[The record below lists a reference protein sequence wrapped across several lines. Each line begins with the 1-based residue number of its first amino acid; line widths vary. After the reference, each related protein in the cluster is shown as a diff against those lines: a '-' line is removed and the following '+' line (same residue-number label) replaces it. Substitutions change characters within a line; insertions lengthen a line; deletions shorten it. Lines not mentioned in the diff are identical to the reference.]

1 MKKIPNIITYVII
14 AVSVLVT
21 VYYVMDMSE
30 ERTGHFLTWAYFLFG
45 LAVVLVVV
53 LPLINLI
60 SNPKALK
67 KAVINVGL
75 LAVVLVIAYVFASGA
90 QTPDTQAMAT
100 PPSATTMKITDMGL
114 KATYL
119 LFALALLAIIS
130 SSLLTAFKKH

>member
-21 VYYVMDMSE
+21 VYYVMDMSR